1 MRSSAYWERRARQRM
16 AQYHRSADSTINT
29 VTRAYDKA
37 VADLTVE
44 IEAIYNTFGEN
55 GKLTP
60 AEARAALNEV
70 ISRGEWDA
78 LKGSLKHIKDRDIRR
93 QVRAKLNAP
102 AYRARITRLEALRA
116 QAYVQS
122 KVIADV
128 ELAASKAGY
137 MDVINEAYYRT
148 MFDLQKGL
156 GVGFEFAAI
165 PNRVVKTILKR
176 PWSGQHFSSRIWG
189 NTDYL
194 ADKLTEILTA
204 GVMSG
209 AGVASMR
216 RQLQEITGAGKYA
229 AARLIRTETTYMA
242 NAAEME
248 SYAEAGIDQYIYVAT
263 LDSRTSPICQ
273 KLDRKVFPI
282 KDAVPGKNLPPMHPN
297 CRSTTRAYLGA
308 DTLKGVERR
317 ARDPE
322 TGETYLVPGDMD
334 YSEWRKQY
342 VRDAASNASAPGAIA
357 NVGNNGYNQDA
368 DYVVSARDIYAK
380 WDKTDRKVFADE
392 LLKANGL
399 SLEAQV
405 HPLGNPFGQCAMN
418 FGEPQMKV
426 LSYEL
431 NLDDQR
437 AHHYQVKTAFHELFH
452 AKAHGLTHDIR
463 SIGFSEWG
471 FFDDVFAEISAHH
484 LAKRIGLTGEIAP
497 SYASYLIKALP
508 KLKLLPEYAGC
519 STIADFGSVAVNYR
533 FGQNPTAMWGA
544 VAKHVRSNPV
554 EAISYG
560 KHYVDYLEQ
569 HAESL
574 VDCLLGGSP
583 EDRKY
588 RTYMI
593 ADAQRVVAVIRGN
606 GRISTSGQEFLLNG
620 MLSIAMNRVGVV
632 VP

>member
-55 GKLTP
+55 GQLTP

-70 ISRGEWDA
+70 ISRGEWQA
-78 LKGSLKHIKDRDIRR
+78 LKGSLNQIKDRDIRK
-93 QVRAKLNAP
+93 QVLAKLNAP

-128 ELAASKAGY
+128 ELAAGKAGY

-176 PWSGQHFSSRIWG
+176 PWSGRHFSSRIWG

-194 ADKLTEILTA
+194 ADKLTEIITA
-204 GVMSG
+204 GFMSG

-334 YSEWRKQY
+334 YAEWRKQY

-399 SLEAQV
+399 NLQAQI
-405 HPLGNPFGQCAMN
+405 HPLGKPFGQCALN
-418 FGEPQMKV
+418 LGDPQMRV

-431 NLDDQR
+431 NLDDKR
-437 AHHYQVKTAFHELFH
+437 PHRYQVKTAFHELFH
-452 AKAHGLTHDIR
+452 AKANGLTHDARIL
-463 SIGFSEWG
+463 GFGDWG
-471 FFDDVFAEISAHH
+471 FCDDTFAEVSAHYF
-484 LAKRIGLTGEIAP
+484 AREIGISENITP
-497 SYASYLIKALP
+497 SYANHLARALP
-508 KLKLLPEYAGC
+508 RLKVLPEFANC
-519 STIADFGSVAVNYR
+519 RSIADFGAVAAKFR
-533 FGQNPTAMWGA
+533 FGQTPTAVWSDL
-544 VAKHVRSNPV
+544 HRHIQTDPV
-554 EAISYG
+554 NLLKYSRN
-560 KHYVDYLEQ
+560 YVDYIEQ
-569 HAESL
+569 NVELL
-574 VDCLLGGSP
+574 VDQLLENVP
-583 EDRKY
+583 MY
-588 RTYMI
+588 RSHRSSMI
-593 ADAQRVVAVIRGN
+593 ADAHSLLDVIKTGN
-606 GRISTSGQEFLLNG
+606 GQLTSNQGFVLDNVLI
-620 MLSIAMNRVGVV
+620 LAMNHKGVV